1 MTRGEKKW
9 PLWPWAVSSKQHRVH
24 MCKNSLEE
32 VEIYVTALYPQP
44 GVAILFTFAQSP
56 RFQIW
61 SQPCCIYTKIGT
73 PNTHFQMFTS
83 KVLFRFQILCFFP
96 VPVFWTNASF
106 SYNHKT
112 KKTSKLKP
120 HNAHQNQRTVCAQKC
135 PLFVC
140 GIRIIAH
147 FMQKHTGLFYLA
159 RPTTIDMKVTYW
171 YFEPLNTQTIQS
183 NSS

>member
-32 VEIYVTALYPQP
+32 VEIYVRVTALYPQP

-96 VPVFWTNASF
+96 IPVFWTNASF

-147 FMQKHTGLFYLA
+147 FMLGK
-159 RPTTIDMKVTYW
+159 TTHD
-171 YFEPLNTQTIQS
+171 YFVLLGIFK
-183 NSS
+183 